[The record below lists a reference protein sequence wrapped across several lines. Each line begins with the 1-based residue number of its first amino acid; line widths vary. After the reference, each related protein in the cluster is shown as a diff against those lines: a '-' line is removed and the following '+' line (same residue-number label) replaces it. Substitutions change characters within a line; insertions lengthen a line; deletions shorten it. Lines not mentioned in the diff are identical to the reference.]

1 MTIQPSAAFDLR
13 ETGLSFA
20 DVGKQLG
27 CTKQNAM
34 SLVAKHAK
42 AIGREPVLAK
52 PVVNPGTRIGGSGT
66 WASGPARGEEPRGQ
80 MAENFEPGNQAAVGP
95 HDFSKSQWREYMIGV
110 YQEVAADTRASRMER
125 MIAADK
131 YLNREEGLP
140 IARNLNADTDAAGI
154 MAPVIYLPSNGRENA
169 ETPARPS
176 GDVSSQLG

>member
-34 SLVAKHAK
+34 RLVSKHAK

-66 WASGPARGEEPRGQ
+66 WASGPARGQEPRGA
-80 MAENFEPGNQAAVGP
+80 MSEPFLPGNRVGTVP
-95 HDFSKSQWREYMIGV
+95 RDRSKTLWREYMIGV
-110 YQEVAADTRASRMER
+110 YEDVASDAGSSRNER
-125 MIAADK
+125 MTAAAHWMD
-131 YLNREEGLP
+131 RHEGKP
-140 IARNLNADTDAAGI
+140 VARVDASISRRDAVDFTEDELLALAGEDGGEGGTGE
-154 MAPVIYLPSNGRENA
+154 ASDGEK
-169 ETPARPS
+169 
-176 GDVSSQLG
+176 